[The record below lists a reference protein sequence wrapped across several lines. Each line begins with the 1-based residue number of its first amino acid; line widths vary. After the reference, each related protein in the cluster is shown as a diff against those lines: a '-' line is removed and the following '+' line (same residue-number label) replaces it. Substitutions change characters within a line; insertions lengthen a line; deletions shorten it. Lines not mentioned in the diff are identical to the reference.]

1 MAIKLSAIQLMNN
14 TQPKAFVTLESL
26 QTGERINHFDLVTS
40 FSEYIRS
47 REFARAFKV
56 VGDIIVPTLQGDEIV
71 MAVFTV
77 KSFKE
82 EFK

>member
-1 MAIKLSAIQLMNN
+1 MSIKLSAIQLMSNN
-14 TQPKAFVTLESL
+14 KTKAFVTLESI
-26 QTGERINHFDLVTS
+26 QTGERINHFDLVSS
-40 FSEYIRS
+40 FAEYIRS
-47 REFARAFKV
+47 REFARSFKV
-56 VGDIIVPTLQGDEIV
+56 IGDIIVPTLQNDEIV